1 MTSVPHSRDF
11 PLSDRTSGARS
22 VPSQSQLGGGGVAA
36 GSGAFGGGP
45 GGIQQPPPVSVA
57 TGPGDSPD
65 LSHLTL
71 EERRIIEEVLQRQ
84 KHEEQIDA
92 QVLQKCNAAPVQS
105 QRPPQTG
112 TKSNPPV
119 NGAPEGAINFNTT
132 NALPFGTTV
141 AGMVSGAV
149 HAVGGH
155 SGAAHGIMD
164 AVCGICEKTK
174 FADGLG
180 HVCAHCRRKT
190 CTRCGYQ
197 LNTNVDQVQW
207 TCKPCAQRAEHS
219 DQTQMENHSAPTG
232 NGRPNRPMSSAP
244 GTTASETSSNPLD
257 PKSAGRLLSGFLGML
272 SGNPQQQHQ
281 QPQQQRPPAMGDGN
295 RFGAET
301 RRLLPRVGPEVK
313 SPAILRHSMVKGPV
327 HPHSSGRELPKSS
340 VLNRSTSLDPEQN
353 STAFPGDSRSSR
365 GYLSRQYTDSEQTAD
380 RGPNLPPEWHEGE
393 LPHHGYSS
401 YEDHR
406 AENYPGDRFTDS
418 QLHGQVRDPHA
429 RHLYSSSSR
438 LDPNYGTECFTS
450 DQSESPGGHSG
461 SVSGWSAAGGA
472 PAHTSSLA
480 ARYSGPSDTEYLQES
495 YPLSP
500 SRYLTPK
507 RSHFYRPG
515 KSVDPLDRVRA
526 PHQFRTAPCEPID
539 LPVVREAAYRSFS
552 SSEGEEFGMF
562 GGEEAIMYPF
572 GMNTSAPN
580 SVRPRR
586 ALPRRQPDLT
596 NTPNRPPTLD
606 DDLSDI
612 PRLSYA
618 SVRST
623 GNTYSRS
630 DIVYGPRKTYASS
643 SIDMPASPR
652 SGRLPVDY
660 QSAGRQRGENPFGR
674 TSSETNSLLSL
685 PGQAP
690 ITHPVTWNPSRDGK
704 RLIGHMILRRQTDR
718 GPSDVGSLLGLK
730 IRGGKP
736 NRSGRLCAYITRV
749 KPGSPA
755 DVVGQLR
762 AGDEVL
768 EWNGLSLRDCTA
780 DDVSQIVHQSKAD
793 AQVELIVQRDLDSP
807 FEYFVDEFRS
817 QSSSPSDAFNL
828 PAQQNS
834 TQSLPDRWECDES
847 RQRPSVQLSLW
858 FDIDKSQLVVH
869 LMRARDLIP
878 TYQSTDSASSLCNSY
893 CRIRLLPGRDDST
906 LKYSKL
912 IARTN
917 HPRWNQ
923 QFLFSD
929 YTEDEIGQHD
939 LELTVWNCALNSNE
953 QTLMGEIIID
963 LSVADMSGTTYWY
976 PLQMSDYSSGAPTPV
991 IGSITGYHNQIPP
1004 DQSRGLLIPDNEGVV
1019 LSGSST
1025 EGRNKSDYLET
1036 GIARS
1041 GDYSDIDDKTY
1052 CATAGQYASLHT
1064 LSSSGGLL
1072 HHRGRG
1078 QRVPSRLT
1086 RPDFGPEEMLA
1097 HSDIS
1102 ELSGASERS
1111 RVSLHTP
1118 QSERGKFHGPT
1129 PRISPRRHYSH
1140 SQYTGGGDPGSG
1152 VGGITA
1158 GAPGGP
1164 VTRVPVD
1171 LHQQISPESSS
1182 KSDRPQEPDDTSDD
1196 ISLRQRRLTTCHRDE
1211 GRPAKESS
1219 SSECGSGMVST
1230 GGIGD
1235 IMYGKLTAIT
1245 TRSKEHHGLAQT
1257 SSGSNSRDGRKPRPS
1272 IGHKFSTVLG
1282 RSHKSSSTSNLDKKT
1297 RTSFQRSEEV
1307 LPQTET
1313 QYDELSAGENARGR
1327 LQTQL
1332 SLRSGKMDAQSS
1344 GEGADYDSRGS
1355 PILMRNESHVG
1366 EFVEGLGPGQLVGRQ
1381 VLGMPCLGE
1390 IQLSFFDR
1398 KGHLE
1403 VEVIRAR
1410 GLQHKN
1416 ATKPLPAPYVKLHL
1430 LEGKQSVEKLRTT
1443 TPPRRTLDP
1452 LYQQQLTFSVP
1463 YHGKIIQISIWGEYG
1478 RMEKKVFLG
1487 MCEVVLDDLDLRS
1500 VVFGW
1505 YKLFGMI
1512 ASNAHHHHHHHH
1524 RPPNVTQS
1532 ELDNKCSADDAT
1544 SLSSSKGLEEKAC
1557 SPRLAGGPGSKTRTR
1572 SSISGDRSRS
1582 KSISE
1587 KLTSGRKS
1595 ATKDQQKSKASQD
1608 NTQKTGHRHG
1618 R

>member
-1 MTSVPHSRDF
+1 D
-11 PLSDRTSGARS
+11 
-22 VPSQSQLGGGGVAA
+22 
-36 GSGAFGGGP
+36 
-45 GGIQQPPPVSVA
+45 
-57 TGPGDSPD
+57 
-65 LSHLTL
+65 
-71 EERRIIEEVLQRQ
+71 
-84 KHEEQIDA
+84 
-92 QVLQKCNAAPVQS
+92 
-105 QRPPQTG
+105 
-112 TKSNPPV
+112 
-119 NGAPEGAINFNTT
+119 
-132 NALPFGTTV
+132 
-141 AGMVSGAV
+141 
-149 HAVGGH
+149 
-155 SGAAHGIMD
+155 
-164 AVCGICEKTK
+164 
-174 FADGLG
+174 
-180 HVCAHCRRKT
+180 
-190 CTRCGYQ
+190 
-197 LNTNVDQVQW
+197 
-207 TCKPCAQRAEHS
+207 
-219 DQTQMENHSAPTG
+219 
-232 NGRPNRPMSSAP
+232 
-244 GTTASETSSNPLD
+244 
-257 PKSAGRLLSGFLGML
+257 
-272 SGNPQQQHQ
+272 
-281 QPQQQRPPAMGDGN
+281 
-295 RFGAET
+295 
-301 RRLLPRVGPEVK
+301 
-313 SPAILRHSMVKGPV
+313 
-327 HPHSSGRELPKSS
+327 
-340 VLNRSTSLDPEQN
+340 
-353 STAFPGDSRSSR
+353 
-365 GYLSRQYTDSEQTAD
+365 
-380 RGPNLPPEWHEGE
+380 
-393 LPHHGYSS
+393 
-401 YEDHR
+401 
-406 AENYPGDRFTDS
+406 
-418 QLHGQVRDPHA
+418 
-429 RHLYSSSSR
+429 
-438 LDPNYGTECFTS
+438 
-450 DQSESPGGHSG
+450 
-461 SVSGWSAAGGA
+461 
-472 PAHTSSLA
+472 
-480 ARYSGPSDTEYLQES
+480 
-495 YPLSP
+495 
-500 SRYLTPK
+500 
-507 RSHFYRPG
+507 
-515 KSVDPLDRVRA
+515 
-526 PHQFRTAPCEPID
+526 
-539 LPVVREAAYRSFS
+539 
-552 SSEGEEFGMF
+552 
-562 GGEEAIMYPF
+562 
-572 GMNTSAPN
+572 
-580 SVRPRR
+580 
-586 ALPRRQPDLT
+586 
-596 NTPNRPPTLD
+596 
-606 DDLSDI
+606 
-612 PRLSYA
+612 
-618 SVRST
+618 
-623 GNTYSRS
+623 
-630 DIVYGPRKTYASS
+630 
-643 SIDMPASPR
+643 
-652 SGRLPVDY
+652 
-660 QSAGRQRGENPFGR
+660 PFGR
-674 TSSETNSLLSL
+674 ISSETNSLLSL

-749 KPGSPA
+749 KSGSPA

-847 RQRPSVQLSLW
+847 RQRPSVQ
-858 FDIDKSQLVVH
+858 
-869 LMRARDLIP
+869 
-878 TYQSTDSASSLCNSY
+878 
-893 CRIRLLPGRDDST
+893 
-906 LKYSKL
+906 
-912 IARTN
+912 
-917 HPRWNQ
+917 
-923 QFLFSD
+923 
-929 YTEDEIGQHD
+929 
-939 LELTVWNCALNSNE
+939 
-953 QTLMGEIIID
+953 IIID
-963 LSVADMSGTTYWY
+963 LSVADISGTTYWY
-976 PLQMSDYSSGAPTPV
+976 PLQMSDYSSGAPTPYLNF
-991 IGSITGYHNQIPP
+991 GSLVKLA
-1004 DQSRGLLIPDNEGVV
+1004 RGLLIPDNEGVL

-1052 CATAGQYASLHT
+1052 CATGGQYSSLRT

-1102 ELSGASERS
+1102 ELSGISERS

-1129 PRISPRRHYSH
+1129 PRLSPRRQYSH

-1164 VTRVPVD
+1164 VSRVPVD

-1196 ISLRQRRLTTCHRDE
+1196 FSLRQRRLTTSHRDE
-1211 GRPAKESS
+1211 GRPTKESS

-1235 IMYGKLTAIT
+1235 IMYGKSTNIT
-1245 TRSKEHHGLAQT
+1245 TGSKEHHGLAQT
-1257 SSGSNSRDGRKPRPS
+1257 TSGSNSRDGRKPRPS

-1282 RSHKSSSTSNLDKKT
+1282 RSHKSSSTSNLARIVLARYNKNLPLTDKKT

-1307 LPQTET
+1307 LPHTET

-1344 GEGADYDSRGS
+1344 GEGADYDTRGS
-1355 PILMRNESHVG
+1355 PILTRNESHVG

-1582 KSISE
+1582 KSVSE

-1595 ATKDQQKSKASQD
+1595 TTKDQQKSKTSQD
-1608 NTQKTGHRHG
+1608 NTQKTGHKHG